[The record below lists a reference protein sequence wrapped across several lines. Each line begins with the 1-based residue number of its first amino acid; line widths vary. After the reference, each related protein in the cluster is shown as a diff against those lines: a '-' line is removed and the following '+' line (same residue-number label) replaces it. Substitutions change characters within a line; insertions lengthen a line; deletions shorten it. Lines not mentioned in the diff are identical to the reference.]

1 MMKTKVT
8 IEKLEELMH
17 NQEYNETVDKIIS
30 SLQKDPIGPF
40 VPGKSQRWN
49 ESEET
54 DGYRKHLCNLIYPLI
69 EESVYGCSI
78 ETIDVKFLRHLKSGN
93 ESKDGAFLWHADNHP
108 PEVLNIII
116 YLTDVTED
124 GGGMEYCE
132 LNGDVLV
139 RPYTN
144 PPGNHDLEL
153 NVRDLQENPNF
164 KIKKMTGSKGT
175 VFLFDNCIFHR
186 ATDPI
191 DKDRDALLLQV
202 KPNEFNF

>member
-1 MMKTKVT
+1 MKTKVT
-8 IEKLEELMH
+8 IEKLDELMH
-17 NQEYNETVDKIIS
+17 NQEYNETVDKIIT
-30 SLQKDPIGPF
+30 SLQNDPIVPF

-54 DGYRKHLCNLIYPLI
+54 DGHRKRLCDLIYPLI
-69 EESVYGCSI
+69 EENVYGSSI
-78 ETIDVKFLRHLKSGN
+78 ETIDVKFLRHLKSTN

-132 LNGDVLV
+132 LDGQVV
-139 RPYTN
+139 IRPYTN
-144 PPGNHDLEL
+144 PPGNHDLES
-153 NVRDLQENPNF
+153 NVRELQENPNF
-164 KIKKMTGSKGT
+164 KIKKMTGPKGT